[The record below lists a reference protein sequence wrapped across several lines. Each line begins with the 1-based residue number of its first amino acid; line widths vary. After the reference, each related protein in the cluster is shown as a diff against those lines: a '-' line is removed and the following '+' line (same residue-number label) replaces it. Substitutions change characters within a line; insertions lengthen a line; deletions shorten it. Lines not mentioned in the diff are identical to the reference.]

1 METWNEKSE
10 MVRKGPRREK
20 QFSMRPTERVSES
33 HKWLSPGWQAY
44 GRRKKNINN
53 IQQHHF
59 LWKVLNGHFCD
70 HGPTTFQELLTQQS
84 DVQGSFKDHILDP
97 RQGGQGGTIFH
108 RWNWSTLRIHHGQ
121 RLQVHNPKWNPA
133 PAVALQHTW
142 NVFLFMYWSGTILGS
157 LNLNLSTRPVKN
169 MGTKW
174 PTTSHLCQGADNDVW
189 PVGRWWHRKP
199 PSSWDFPC
207 KPLREASLSKLS
219 SRMIRPKMDRLSSW
233 ELWKSASQKGVL
245 VLGDRS
251 I

>member
-142 NVFLFMYWSGTILGS
+142 NMFFVHILVRYHFRLIEFESFHPPGEKHGTQMTNNLPS
-157 LNLNLSTRPVKN
+157 LQRC
-169 MGTKW
+169 W
-174 PTTSHLCQGADNDVW
+174 
-189 PVGRWWHRKP
+189 
-199 PSSWDFPC
+199 
-207 KPLREASLSKLS
+207 
-219 SRMIRPKMDRLSSW
+219 
-233 ELWKSASQKGVL
+233 
-245 VLGDRS
+245 
-251 I
+251 